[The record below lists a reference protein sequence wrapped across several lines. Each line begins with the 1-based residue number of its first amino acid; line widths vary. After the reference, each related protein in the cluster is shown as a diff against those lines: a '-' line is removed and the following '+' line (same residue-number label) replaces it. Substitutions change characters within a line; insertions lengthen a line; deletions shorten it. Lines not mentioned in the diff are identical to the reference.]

1 MKKILLIL
9 LCLPLLFTTC
19 KKEDDE
25 PTNKVE
31 IAGCTDSTACNY
43 DSLATVDDGSCLTIY
58 GCMNPAAINYDSLA
72 NCPDSCIYPPAP
84 SFTINFT
91 QTIDGVDLTT
101 NTMIYTNSAGENY
114 DIQTLKYLI
123 SDITLHADD
132 GNTLVLDEVHF
143 IDISDSSTFSFTPD
157 YVANNNY
164 TSISFDMGLDPTK
177 NSSNFYVNEDFH
189 ATMFWPEP
197 MGGGYH
203 YMKLEGAYIND
214 STFYNTH
221 TGGTMG
227 MDYSFNNSSSI
238 SLNVNDDMGDVTIDI
253 NMEINNWYKT
263 PNTISLAG
271 AIMMD
276 MMKQM
281 QLKQNG
287 MTDVFSVA
295 VNQ

>member
-1 MKKILLIL
+1 MKKIILSILGCSLI
-9 LCLPLLFTTC
+9 FTAC
-19 KKEDDE
+19 KKDN
-25 PTNKVE
+25 PISTN
-31 IAGCTDSTACNY
+31 
-43 DSLATVDDGSCLTIY
+43 L
-58 GCMNPAAINYDSLA
+58 
-72 NCPDSCIYPPAP
+72 
-84 SFTINFT
+84 TINFT
-91 QTIDGVDLTT
+91 QTVDGVDLTT
-101 NTMIYTNSAGENY
+101 NTMIYTNAAGEDY
-114 DIQTLKYLI
+114 SIQTLKYLI

-132 GNTLVLDEVHF
+132 GNTLLLDEVHF
-143 IDISDSSTFSFTPD
+143 IDISDASTFRFTYQDVP
-157 YVANNNY
+157 NNSY
-164 TSISFDMGLDPTK
+164 TAISFDMGLDSTK

-189 ATMFWPEP
+189 ATMAWPEP

-227 MDYSFNNSSSI
+227 GDYSFNNSSSI

-253 NMEINNWYKT
+253 NMEINNWYRT
-263 PNTISLAG
+263 PNTINLAG

-287 MTDVFSVA
+287 MTDVFSVS
-295 VNQ
+295 VSQ

>member
-1 MKKILLIL
+1 MKKIILGILMLIFV
-9 LCLPLLFTTC
+9 FTSC
-19 KKEDDE
+19 KKE
-25 PTNKVE
+25 KVE
-31 IAGCTDSTACNY
+31 IAGCTDLLALNY
-43 DSLATVDDGSCLTIY
+43 NPLATIDDS
-58 GCMNPAAINYDSLA
+58 
-72 NCPDSCIYPPAP
+72 SCIYPVN
-84 SFTINFT
+84 TKLTVNFT

-101 NTMIYTNSAGENY
+101 NTMIYANSAGENY

-123 SDITLHADD
+123 SDITLHADN
-132 GNTLVLDEVHF
+132 GSALLLNEVHF

-189 ATMFWPEP
+189 STMVWPEP

-203 YMKLEGAYIND
+203 YMKLEGAYVND

-227 MDYSFNNSSSI
+227 NDYSFNNNSSI
-238 SLNVNDDMGDVTIDI
+238 SLPVDAEYPFIDI
-253 NMEINNWYKT
+253 NMEINNWYQT
-263 PNTISLAG
+263 PNEIAFSTYG
-271 AIMMD
+271 MGIMMS
-276 MMKQM
+276 MEKQM

-287 MTDVFSVA
+287 KTDVFSVTTGA
-295 VNQ
+295 Q